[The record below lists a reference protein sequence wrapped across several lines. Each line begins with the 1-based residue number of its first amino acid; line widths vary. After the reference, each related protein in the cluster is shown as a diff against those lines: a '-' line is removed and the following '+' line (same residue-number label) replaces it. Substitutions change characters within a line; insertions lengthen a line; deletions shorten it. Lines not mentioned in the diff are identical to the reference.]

1 MNKEN
6 INMNFSEYLNYCR
19 DKSVRGVM
27 VITDKQYVFYVQKDI
42 NDKRYHHEL
51 YIDIENTIHP
61 NDQKEGMK
69 AIRDNNVYVASL
81 GHEIAIYMPENRLFS
96 LAQYKFLEKVLDT
109 IDKYNKEYN
118 DNILIYAAYP
128 KLLEQRLKTKDVN
141 EAREYLFNS
150 ITKDIIFD
158 DEVIIGD
165 VLSNIEKIE
174 CIKYHI
180 NLEECSI
187 IMYLDISNKRLK
199 KYYKDSFY
207 KDIVSKI
214 IPDLDIFLE
223 EYNVERKSIN
233 EDTEINNINYNNIK
247 EIIKLINDR
256 KK

>member
-51 YIDIENTIHP
+51 YIDIENKIHP